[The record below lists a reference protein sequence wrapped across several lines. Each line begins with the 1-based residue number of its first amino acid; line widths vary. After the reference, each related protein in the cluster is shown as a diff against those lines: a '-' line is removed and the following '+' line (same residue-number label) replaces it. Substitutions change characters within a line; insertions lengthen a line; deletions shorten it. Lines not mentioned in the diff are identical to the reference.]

1 MYFGASFVLKIS
13 LVVVATSIVLYLSQ
27 ERLLSTDQVL
37 PLEKLVLATP
47 QIPFSSIIF
56 LAKHNDLFTKHG
68 LDVQFVIT
76 ESGKEAL
83 ELTLAGKA
91 DIAAVATL
99 PIVYAIDNGETP
111 RILAVISKS
120 DYEHSV
126 VARSSIA
133 SPADLKGKTIGT
145 LAGTSAQFY
154 LEILLTNAN
163 LTRDSVNIKNIRP
176 QDSEDAIVSGDVDAV
191 ALYSPWD
198 KRAAQALGKDGI
210 VFATSLHTTYWTLTS
225 DAHVSDAKTSAA
237 NKMLQA
243 LLDAQTLAVTRREA
257 SLKVIAGEMDIPL
270 TELDDNWDLYSFEVQ
285 LRQSLISTLEREMQ
299 WIRLQTDV
307 SDTHQ
312 PTSSEM
318 PDFLDN
324 ISFTALESVKP
335 STIRIT
341 R

>member
-1 MYFGASFVLKIS
+1 MYFGASFVLKVT
-13 LVVVATSIVLYLSQ
+13 LVGVAATMVLYLSQ
-27 ERLLSTDQVL
+27 ERLFSTDKVP

-47 QIPFSSIIF
+47 QIPFSSLIF

-68 LDVQFVIT
+68 LDVQIVIT

-99 PIVYAIDNGETP
+99 PVVYAVNNGATP

-145 LAGTSAQFY
+145 IAGTSAQFY

-163 LTRDSVNIKNIRP
+163 LARDSVHMKNIRP
-176 QDSEDAIVSGDVDAV
+176 QDGENAIVNGDVDAV

-198 KRAAQALGKDGI
+198 KRAAQALGENGI
-210 VFATSLHTTYWTLTS
+210 VFATSLHTTHWTLTS
-225 DAHVSDAKTSAA
+225 DARFVEAKPSAA
-237 NKMLQA
+237 KKMLQA
-243 LLDAQTLAVTRREA
+243 LLGAQTLAVKQREA
-257 SLKVIAGEMDIPL
+257 SLKIVADEIDIPL
-270 TELDDNWDLYSFEVQ
+270 TDLDDYWDLYSFEVQ

-299 WIRLQTDV
+299 WIRLQTNV
-307 SDTHQ
+307 SDTRQ
-312 PTSSEM
+312 SPSSEM